1 MSPRPYQF
9 RSGSKLL
16 AALLILLLP
25 VGSGAIYADEIA
37 KPSGSAADTAA
48 GRELAS
54 RGERA
59 AREIK
64 YSDWRKF
71 CFKTPGSK
79 AVCRTT
85 LAGAFQTGQSAV
97 RIDLIER
104 DGDKAARLQLF
115 LPVGLYLQ
123 AGVKLKVDQGSS
135 YRIPYV
141 WCLTNTCIA
150 ADLVDP
156 RLLEEMQSGKTLL
169 LEVLDSSL
177 IAVSTSLPLEQ
188 FVTARQG
195 TPART
200 FEQGVDE

>member
-1 MSPRPYQF
+1 MSPRLYRCRI
-9 RSGSKLL
+9 RSTLL
-16 AALLILLLP
+16 AALLILLPP

-37 KPSGSAADTAA
+37 KPSGPATETAA

-85 LAGAFQTGQSAV
+85 LAGAFQTGQSSV

-104 DGDKAARLQLF
+104 DGDKAAPLQLF

-123 AGVKLKVDQGSS
+123 AGVKLKVDEGASLSHSLRLVPYQYLHCGRFGGS
-135 YRIPYV
+135 
-141 WCLTNTCIA
+141 
-150 ADLVDP
+150 
-156 RLLEEMQSGKTLL
+156 
-169 LEVLDSSL
+169 
-177 IAVSTSLPLEQ
+177 
-188 FVTARQG
+188 
-195 TPART
+195 
-200 FEQGVDE
+200 